1 MIELRLATFGLGAT
15 SLLRCHR
22 GCGQLAGDDLRRA
35 ADTFAWIRRRVP
47 FEREYSALDVAKCR
61 YCRDSIVLFQR
72 ANQIIMKV
80 LAFNRHYLPGFKAG
94 GPIRSLANMAEALGD
109 EIRFFIGTT
118 DRDLGDAEPYPEID
132 TNAWIK
138 VGKAEVRYFA
148 PRNISIRAIR
158 ALIEE
163 VRPDC
168 IYLNSFFDPIFSL
181 RVLIARR
188 VGLIPRMPLLL
199 APRGEFS
206 LGALTLK
213 SLRKLAYVKGALIS
227 GLTRDVMW
235 HASTAI
241 EADDISRAMSI
252 GSSSIAVG
260 SDLATAPPANAASAW
275 RPRESGRPFRLCFLS
290 RISPKKNLTGALRAI
305 GLVKAS
311 VVFDIYGPKEDESY
325 WVECQKLIDELPPHV
340 SVAYRGEVAHQ
351 DIATV
356 FACYDLFLFP
366 TLGENYGHVIFE
378 AMSVGLPVLTSD
390 QTPWNDLREAG
401 AGWAIA
407 PDPSS
412 IATCIDEAA
421 HWTLAEQSAAR
432 SACLRYAELVL
443 QDSQSIEQNRQLL
456 FAAARIGG
464 G

>member
-1 MIELRLATFGLGAT
+1 MSILP
-15 SLLRCHR
+15 
-22 GCGQLAGDDLRRA
+22 RRYRS
-35 ADTFAWIRRRVP
+35 F
-47 FEREYSALDVAKCR
+47 SAR
-61 YCRDSIVLFQR
+61 
-72 ANQIIMKV
+72 NQIIMKV

-118 DRDLGDAEPYPEID
+118 DRDLGDAEPYPEFD
-132 TNAWIK
+132 GSAWIK
-138 VGKAEVRYFA
+138 IGKAEVRYFA
-148 PRNISIRAIR
+148 PGAISIRAIR
-158 ALIEE
+158 ALIDE

-188 VGLIPRMPLLL
+188 FGLIPRIPLLL

-206 LGALTLK
+206 PGALTLK
-213 SLRKLAYVKGALIS
+213 SLRKSAYIKGAS
-227 GLTRDVMW
+227 MFGVTRDVMW
-235 HASTAI
+235 HASTEI
-241 EADDISRAMSI
+241 EADDISRTMSI

-260 SDLATAPPANAASAW
+260 SDLATAPPVNAASAW
-275 RPRESGRPFRLCFLS
+275 SPRESGRPFRLCFLS
-290 RISPKKNLTGALRAI
+290 RISPKKNLTGALQAI
-305 GLVKAS
+305 GLVNAG
-311 VVFDIYGPKEDESY
+311 VAFDIYGPKEDESY
-325 WVECQKLIDELPPHV
+325 WAECQRLIDELPPHV

-351 DIATV
+351 DIASV
-356 FACYDLFLFP
+356 FAGYDLFLFP

-378 AMSVGLPVLTSD
+378 ALSVGLPVLTSD

-407 PDPSS
+407 PDLSS
-412 IATCIDEAA
+412 IAACIDEAA
-421 HWTLAEQSAAR
+421 RWTLAEQSAAR
-432 SACLRYAELVL
+432 AACIRYAERVL
-443 QDSQSIEQNRQLL
+443 KDSQSIEQNRQLL

>member
-1 MIELRLATFGLGAT
+1 
-15 SLLRCHR
+15 
-22 GCGQLAGDDLRRA
+22 
-35 ADTFAWIRRRVP
+35 
-47 FEREYSALDVAKCR
+47 
-61 YCRDSIVLFQR
+61 
-72 ANQIIMKV
+72 MKV

-109 EIRFFIGTT
+109 EIGFFIGTL
-118 DRDLGDAEPYPEID
+118 DRDLGDTEPYPQID

-138 VGKAEVRYFA
+138 TGKAEVRYFA
-148 PRNISIRAIR
+148 PGNVSIRAIR

-163 VRPDC
+163 LRPDC

-181 RVLIARR
+181 RVLVARR
-188 VGLIPRMPLLL
+188 IGLTPRIPLLL

-213 SLRKLAYVKGALIS
+213 SLRKLAYIKGVS
-227 GLTRDVMW
+227 MCGLTRGVMW
-235 HASTAI
+235 HASTVI
-241 EADDISRAMSI
+241 EADDISRSMLI
-252 GSSSIAVG
+252 DSSLIAVG

-275 RPRESGRPFRLCFLS
+275 KPRESGRPFRLCFLS
-290 RISPKKNLTGALRAI
+290 RISPKKNLTGALRAV

-311 VVFDIYGPKEDESY
+311 VIFDIYGPKEDEAY
-325 WVECQKLIDELPPHV
+325 WAECQKLIDELPPHV
-340 SVAYRGEVAHQ
+340 SVTYRGEVAHQ
-351 DIATV
+351 DIASV

-407 PDPSS
+407 PHPRSV
-412 IATCIDEAA
+412 AACIDEAA
-421 HWTLAEQSAAR
+421 HWTLAEQSATRA
-432 SACLRYAELVL
+432 ACIRYAALIL

-456 FAAARIGG
+456 FAAARIGVQ
-464 G
+464 

>member
-1 MIELRLATFGLGAT
+1 
-15 SLLRCHR
+15 
-22 GCGQLAGDDLRRA
+22 
-35 ADTFAWIRRRVP
+35 
-47 FEREYSALDVAKCR
+47 
-61 YCRDSIVLFQR
+61 
-72 ANQIIMKV
+72 MKV

-109 EIRFFIGTT
+109 EIRFFIATT
-118 DRDLGDAEPYPEID
+118 DRDLGDAEPYPEVD

-138 VGKAEVRYFA
+138 IGKAEVRYFA

-168 IYLNSFFDPIFSL
+168 IYLNSFFDPVFSL

-188 VGLIPRMPLLL
+188 IGLIPRIPLLL

-213 SLRKLAYVKGALIS
+213 SLRKSAYIKGASMS
-227 GLTRDVMW
+227 GLTREVMW

-241 EADDISRAMSI
+241 EAEDISREMSI

-260 SDLATAPPANAASAW
+260 SDLATAPPANAASVW
-275 RPRESGRPFRLCFLS
+275 KPRERDRPFRLCFLS
-290 RISPKKNLTGALRAI
+290 RISPKKNLTGALRAV

-311 VVFDIYGPKEDESY
+311 IVFDIYGPKEDEAY
-325 WVECQKLIDELPPHV
+325 WAECQKLIDELPPNV
-340 SVAYRGEVAHQ
+340 IVAYRGEVAHQ
-351 DIATV
+351 DIASV

-407 PDPSS
+407 PDPGSV
-412 IATCIDEAA
+412 AACIDEAA

-432 SACLRYAELVL
+432 AACIRYAELVL
-443 QDSQSIEQNRQLL
+443 EDSQSIEQNRQLL
-456 FAAARIGG
+456 LAAAGIGVR
-464 G
+464 